1 MGIEHTEEYWFM
13 NGEELATFALQRVEV
28 HDGLTIDAA
37 VWSAA
42 HGYHQDAQRLHNRA
56 LHGWGIVSGL
66 QVVLVGEA
74 SRTVAL
80 QPGIAI
86 DRSGNII
93 RVAQPATLEVPR
105 EQVGTV
111 CFALRFV
118 EASQPDNGAARV
130 TDSYRFAAYAPPLS
144 PADLEVARVDAG
156 DGGAPFRPAHDAWRP
171 ATNEL
176 DRRFRR
182 ELCPAP
188 LETLTIGCLALDG
201 GAPPELHRLGVINL
215 VRELRATAPF
225 AVSFLGDVRAEEAVG
240 QCDLLYLCG
249 AGEPALTP
257 HDAALLLTFLRRGGI
272 LFAEPCVELETQR
285 QENGRFAAAFRQVMA
300 ELKFELDEADSTH
313 PLFHARYV
321 FGAPPDGLGGHG
333 PILSKGHVILNPN
346 DYGCCW
352 QGGPPGGPLPR
363 ETIRAAMELGVN
375 AAWYAADQVSRRGQE
390 SAPGAVPVAVPSAVG

>member
-1 MGIEHTEEYWFM
+1 M
-13 NGEELATFALQRVEV
+13 NGEELAAFALERVEAR
-28 HDGLTIDAA
+28 DGLTIDAA
-37 VWSAA
+37 VWTAA

-66 QVVLVGEA
+66 QVGLAAETG
-74 SRTVAL
+74 RTVVL

-86 DRSGNII
+86 DRAGNII

-105 EQVGTV
+105 DQAGTV
-111 CFALRFV
+111 CFALRFA
-118 EASQPDNGAARV
+118 EAPRTNHGGAEGRV
-130 TDSYRFAAYAPPLS
+130 TDSYRLAAYAPPLS
-144 PADLEVARVDAG
+144 PADLEVARVEAG
-156 DGGAPFRPAHDAWRP
+156 DGGAPFRPAHDEWRP

-188 LETLTIGCLALDG
+188 LETLTIGCLALDD
-201 GAPPELHRLGVINL
+201 GASPALHDGASSEPHRLGLINL

-225 AVSFLGDVRAEEAVG
+225 AVSFLGDVRAGEAVG

-249 AGEPALTP
+249 AGELSLAPD
-257 HDAALLLTFLRRGGI
+257 DAELLLTFLRRGGI
-272 LFAEPCVELETQR
+272 LFAEPCADVETQR
-285 QENGRFAAAFRQVMA
+285 QEHGRFAATFRQVMA
-300 ELKFELDEADSTH
+300 DLKFELDEADSDH
-313 PLFHARYV
+313 PLFHARYI
-321 FGAPPDGLGGHG
+321 FGAPPDGLGGSE

-352 QGGPPGGPLPR
+352 QGGPSGRPLPR
-363 ETIRAAMELGVN
+363 ETIRAAMEFGVN

-390 SAPGAVPVAVPSAVG
+390 PAAGEAPIVVPSAVG